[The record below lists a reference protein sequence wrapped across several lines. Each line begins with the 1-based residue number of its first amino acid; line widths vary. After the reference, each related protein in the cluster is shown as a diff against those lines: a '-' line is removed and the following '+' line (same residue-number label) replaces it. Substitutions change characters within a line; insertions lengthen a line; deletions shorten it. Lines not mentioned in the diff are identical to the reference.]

1 MDLVEQVLA
10 VCLKTAQFLI
20 EKHFGRFTPVLELV
34 LDKVEQEFEKIKAS
48 TVEELN
54 DMIKIERSSIYLSP
68 ESQTE
73 YERLLDMLATNNPKP
88 EELLEL
94 NMNEVKI
101 YMPENSKNAYKV
113 RQIKNSIHAYWL
125 IASNRFIDQFH
136 MWLLHNFVIEFKETF
151 HRKLDQEYSPN
162 AGTAMGEEVR
172 DKMQESLSILS
183 KRRET
188 LEATKKLKVSLH
200 DIDTINRM

>member
-1 MDLVEQVLA
+1 
-10 VCLKTAQFLI
+10 
-20 EKHFGRFTPVLELV
+20 
-34 LDKVEQEFEKIKAS
+34 
-48 TVEELN
+48 
-54 DMIKIERSSIYLSP
+54 MIKIERSSIYLSP

>member
-1 MDLVEQVLA
+1 MQKL
-10 VCLKTAQFLI
+10 CLTTSQKLI
-20 EKHFGRFTPVLELV
+20 EKHFGRFAPVLELV
-34 LDKVEQEFEKIKAS
+34 FDKADLEFEKIKAQ

-68 ESQTE
+68 ESQAE
-73 YERLLDMLATNNPKP
+73 YERLLEMLNAANPKP
-88 EELLEL
+88 EELQEL
-94 NMNEVKI
+94 NMIDVKV
-101 YMPENSKNAYKV
+101 YQPSSSRNAFKV

-162 AGTAMGEEVR
+162 AGTAMGEEIR
-172 DKMQESLSILS
+172 EKMVEPVTILS
-183 KRRET
+183 RRRET
-188 LEATKKLKVSLH
+188 LEAIKKIRISLH
-200 DIDTINRM
+200 DIDTINRL